1 VRVAGRHAAGA
12 PHPLL
17 EHRDQEHDMTLKAK
31 WDADLKEAMLQ
42 KNEVKRD
49 TLRLLLSEI
58 KKANIQDG
66 KEITPEL
73 EMEVL
78 QRAAKQRQQSIAE
91 YEKAARQDLADKEKR
106 ELDVLLSY
114 MPKQLGEDDL
124 RLAVKSLM
132 AELGVSTKKDLG
144 TVMKALMARHKGQV
158 DGKLANKVLGEL
170 LA

>member
-1 VRVAGRHAAGA
+1 MA
-12 PHPLL
+12 
-17 EHRDQEHDMTLKAK
+17 LKEK

-42 KNEVKRD
+42 KNELKRD

-66 KEITPEL
+66 KVITPEL

-91 YEKAARQDLADKEKR
+91 YEKAQRQDLADKEKR
-106 ELDVLLSY
+106 ELEVLLTY
-114 MPKQLGEDDL
+114 MPKQLTEDDL

-158 DGKLANKVLGEL
+158 DGKLANKVLAEL

>member
-1 VRVAGRHAAGA
+1 MV
-12 PHPLL
+12 
-17 EHRDQEHDMTLKAK
+17 LKEK
-31 WDADLKEAMLQ
+31 WDADLKAAMLA
-42 KNEVKRD
+42 KKDVVRD
-49 TLRLLLSEI
+49 TLRLLLADI
-58 KKANIQDG
+58 KKANVQEG

-78 QRAAKQRQQSIAE
+78 QRAVKQRQQSIAE
-91 YEKAARQDLADKEKR
+91 YDKAARADLSAKER
-106 ELDVLLSY
+106 AELDVLLQY
-114 MPKQLGEDDL
+114 MPKQMTEDDV

-132 AELGVSTKKDLG
+132 AELGVSTKKDMG

>member
-1 VRVAGRHAAGA
+1 MA
-12 PHPLL
+12 
-17 EHRDQEHDMTLKAK
+17 LKET
-31 WDADLKEAMLQ
+31 WDADLKKAMLA
-42 KNEVKRD
+42 KNEVVRD

-78 QRAAKQRQQSIAE
+78 QRAVKQRQQSIAE
-91 YEKAARQDLADKEKR
+91 YDKAGRADLSSKER
-106 ELDVLLSY
+106 AELDVLFTY
-114 MPKQLGEDDL
+114 MPKQLTEDDV

-144 TVMKALMARHKGQV
+144 TLMKALMARHKGQV

-170 LA
+170 LS

>member
-1 VRVAGRHAAGA
+1 MA
-12 PHPLL
+12 
-17 EHRDQEHDMTLKAK
+17 LKEK

-42 KNEVKRD
+42 KNELKRD

-66 KEITPEL
+66 KVITPEL

-91 YEKAARQDLADKEKR
+91 YEKAQRQDLADKEKR
-106 ELDVLLSY
+106 ELEVLLTY
-114 MPKQLGEDDL
+114 MPKQLTEDDL

-132 AELGVSTKKDLG
+132 AELGVSTKKDVG

-158 DGKLANKVLGEL
+158 DGKLANKVLAEL

>member
-1 VRVAGRHAAGA
+1 MV
-12 PHPLL
+12 
-17 EHRDQEHDMTLKAK
+17 LKEK
-31 WDADLKEAMLQ
+31 WDADLKAAMLA
-42 KNEVKRD
+42 KKDVVRD
-49 TLRLLLSEI
+49 TLRLLLADI
-58 KKANIQDG
+58 KKANVQEG

-78 QRAAKQRQQSIAE
+78 QRAVKQRQQSIAE
-91 YEKAARQDLADKEKR
+91 YDKAARADLSAKER
-106 ELDVLLSY
+106 AELDVLLQY
-114 MPKQLGEDDL
+114 MPKQMTVDDV

-132 AELGVSTKKDLG
+132 AELGVSTKKDMG

>member
-1 VRVAGRHAAGA
+1 MA
-12 PHPLL
+12 
-17 EHRDQEHDMTLKAK
+17 LKEK
-31 WDADLKEAMLQ
+31 WDADLKEAMFQ
-42 KNEVKRD
+42 KNELKRD

-106 ELDVLLSY
+106 ELDILLTY
-114 MPKQLGEDDL
+114 MPKQLTEDDV

>member
-1 VRVAGRHAAGA
+1 MV
-12 PHPLL
+12 
-17 EHRDQEHDMTLKAK
+17 LKEK
-31 WDADLKEAMLQ
+31 WDADLKAAMLA
-42 KNEVKRD
+42 KKDVVRD
-49 TLRLLLSEI
+49 TLRLLLADI
-58 KKANIQDG
+58 KKANVQEG

-78 QRAAKQRQQSIAE
+78 QRAVKQRQQSIAE
-91 YEKAARQDLADKEKR
+91 YDKAARADLSAKER
-106 ELDVLLSY
+106 AELDVLVQY
-114 MPKQLGEDDL
+114 MPKQMTVDDV

-132 AELGVSTKKDLG
+132 AELGVSTKKDMG

>member
-1 VRVAGRHAAGA
+1 MV
-12 PHPLL
+12 
-17 EHRDQEHDMTLKAK
+17 LKEK

-42 KNEVKRD
+42 KNELKRD

-78 QRAAKQRQQSIAE
+78 QRAAKQRQQSITE
-91 YEKAARQDLADKEKR
+91 YEKAQRQDLADKEKR

-114 MPKQLGEDDL
+114 MPKQLSEDEV
-124 RLAVKSLM
+124 RLAAKSLM

-144 TVMKALMARHKGQV
+144 TVMKALMARHKGEV
-158 DGKLANKVLGEL
+158 DGKVASRVLGEL

>member
-1 VRVAGRHAAGA
+1 MA
-12 PHPLL
+12 
-17 EHRDQEHDMTLKAK
+17 LKET
-31 WDADLKEAMLQ
+31 WDADLKKAMLA
-42 KNEVKRD
+42 KNEVVRD

-58 KKANIQDG
+58 KKADVQEG

-78 QRAAKQRQQSIAE
+78 QRAVKQRQQSIAE
-91 YEKAARQDLADKEKR
+91 YDKAGRADLSAKER
-106 ELDVLLSY
+106 AELDVLFTY
-114 MPKQLGEDDL
+114 MPKQMTEDDL

-144 TVMKALMARHKGQV
+144 TLMKALMARHKGQV

-170 LA
+170 LS

>member
-1 VRVAGRHAAGA
+1 MV
-12 PHPLL
+12 
-17 EHRDQEHDMTLKAK
+17 LKEK
-31 WDADLKEAMLQ
+31 WDADLKAAMLA
-42 KNEVKRD
+42 KKDVVRD
-49 TLRLLLSEI
+49 TLRLLLADI
-58 KKANIQDG
+58 KKANVQEG

-78 QRAAKQRQQSIAE
+78 QRAVKQRQQSIAE
-91 YEKAARQDLADKEKR
+91 YDKAARADLSAKER
-106 ELDVLLSY
+106 AELDVLLQY
-114 MPKQLGEDDL
+114 MPKQMTVDDV

-132 AELGVSTKKDLG
+132 AEVGVSTKKDMG

>member
-1 VRVAGRHAAGA
+1 MA
-12 PHPLL
+12 
-17 EHRDQEHDMTLKAK
+17 LKEK
-31 WDADLKEAMLQ
+31 WDADLKQAMLA
-42 KNEVKRD
+42 KNEVVRD

-58 KKANIQDG
+58 KKANLQDG

-78 QRAAKQRQQSIAE
+78 QRAVKQRQQSIAE
-91 YEKAARQDLADKEKR
+91 FEKAARADLVAKERR
-106 ELDVLLSY
+106 ELDVLLGY
-114 MPKQLGEDDL
+114 MPKQMNEDEV

-158 DGKLANKVLGEL
+158 DGKLANKVLAEL

>member
-1 VRVAGRHAAGA
+1 MA
-12 PHPLL
+12 
-17 EHRDQEHDMTLKAK
+17 LKEK

-42 KNEVKRD
+42 KNELKRD

-66 KEITPEL
+66 KVITPEL

-91 YEKAARQDLADKEKR
+91 YEKAQRQDLADKEKR
-106 ELDVLLSY
+106 ELEVLLTY
-114 MPKQLGEDDL
+114 MPKQLTEDDL

-144 TVMKALMARHKGQV
+144 TVMKTLMARHKGQV
-158 DGKLANKVLGEL
+158 DGKLANKVLAEL

>member
-1 VRVAGRHAAGA
+1 MA
-12 PHPLL
+12 
-17 EHRDQEHDMTLKAK
+17 LKEK

-42 KNEVKRD
+42 KNELKRD

-91 YEKAARQDLADKEKR
+91 YEKAQRQDLADKEKR
-106 ELDVLLSY
+106 ELEVLLTY
-114 MPKQLGEDDL
+114 MPKQLTEDDV

>member
-1 VRVAGRHAAGA
+1 MA
-12 PHPLL
+12 
-17 EHRDQEHDMTLKAK
+17 LKEK

-42 KNEVKRD
+42 KNELKRD

-78 QRAAKQRQQSIAE
+78 QRAAKQRQQSITE
-91 YEKAARQDLADKEKR
+91 YEKAQRQDLADKEKR
-106 ELDVLLSY
+106 ELEILLTY
-114 MPKQLGEDDL
+114 MPKQLTEDDV

>member
-1 VRVAGRHAAGA
+1 MA
-12 PHPLL
+12 
-17 EHRDQEHDMTLKAK
+17 LKEK
-31 WDADLKEAMLQ
+31 WDADLKQAMLA
-42 KNEVKRD
+42 KNEVVRD

-58 KKANIQDG
+58 KKANVQEG

-78 QRAAKQRQQSIAE
+78 QRAVKQRQQSIAE
-91 YEKAARQDLADKEKR
+91 FEKAARADLVAKERR
-106 ELDVLLSY
+106 ELDVLLGY
-114 MPKQLGEDDL
+114 MPKQMNEDEV

-144 TVMKALMARHKGQV
+144 TLMKALMARHKGQV
-158 DGKLANKVLGEL
+158 DGKLANKVLAEL

>member
-1 VRVAGRHAAGA
+1 
-12 PHPLL
+12 
-17 EHRDQEHDMTLKAK
+17 MTLKAK

>member
-1 VRVAGRHAAGA
+1 MA
-12 PHPLL
+12 
-17 EHRDQEHDMTLKAK
+17 LKEK

-42 KNEVKRD
+42 KNELKRD

-91 YEKAARQDLADKEKR
+91 YEKAQRQDLADKEKR
-106 ELDVLLSY
+106 ELEILLTY
-114 MPKQLGEDDL
+114 MPKQLTEDDV